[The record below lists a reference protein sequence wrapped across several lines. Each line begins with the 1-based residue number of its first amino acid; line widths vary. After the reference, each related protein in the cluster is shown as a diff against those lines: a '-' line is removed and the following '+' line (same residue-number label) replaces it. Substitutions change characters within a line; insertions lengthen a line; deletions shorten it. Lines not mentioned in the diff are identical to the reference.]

1 MFLKTVNIKNI
12 GQMNFQCLNI
22 IFLISRK
29 FLTLNTLENKKKSPW
44 RKRILLVGLI
54 GIVAAAAI
62 IWYVF
67 TITFEDTADQ
77 KAAYTVSADELIK
90 EFAANEAN
98 ANKKYTEQIV
108 VVYGIV
114 SETEV
119 ADTTVN
125 IKFTDTTTGSYAIFA
140 FQQQHIAD
148 AKTLK
153 AGDKVSIKGSCSGGA
168 FSQILETEYITFKR
182 CAINK

>member
-1 MFLKTVNIKNI
+1 
-12 GQMNFQCLNI
+12 MNFQCLNI
-22 IFLISRK
+22 VFLIFRK
-29 FLTLNTLENKKKSPW
+29 RITHLTLENKKKSPW
-44 RKRILLVGLI
+44 GKRILIGGLI
-54 GIVAAAAI
+54 GLLAAAAV

-67 TITFEDTADQ
+67 TVTFEDTADQ
-77 KAAYTVSADELIK
+77 KAAYTLSADELIK
-90 EFAANEAN
+90 EFVANEAL
-98 ANKKYTEQIV
+98 ANKKYTEQIIV
-108 VVYGIV
+108 VNGVV

-125 IKFTDTTTGSYAIFA
+125 IKFTDTATGSYAIFA

-168 FSQILETEYITFKR
+168 FSEILETEYITFKR